1 MGALIKSNS
10 NTTVVFNPAT
20 ANRAGG
26 EITNTSTGSHGAAY
40 AGLYL
45 FVMLLYLRPNELFP
59 GVFGEFPIAKIVAI
73 VTLLAYT
80 LSKLSSGEKITE
92 WPLELKMVIT
102 IFVLGILFIPVASS
116 SKDSIDFLKDTYSK
130 VVMIFIIFINLV
142 NTRARL
148 MNIMKLT
155 IFLGTWIAIDA
166 INKYRSGDFMMEN
179 LRIMG
184 AVGGMFSN
192 PNDLAISFDL
202 LLPLTVVLMLLH
214 KGLMRLAML
223 FCSLALVAG
232 VVVTFSRGGFLGLAA
247 AGGLMMWKMGKGN
260 RIMTIISAMVLL
272 GVFVVSMPGS
282 YGDRLLSISS
292 ENMDKT
298 GSSWERKELMK
309 RAFEVAIHHP
319 VVGVGMNN
327 FHIFSIK
334 EKVAHNSYLEIWAE
348 LGLTGLIAY
357 LVLMFA
363 PMRSLSRVEDES
375 SKEFAR
381 DPSGGTVSREI
392 YLLSIGIQA
401 TFAAYLICSFF
412 GSVQYLWHVYFLA
425 GYAVAVRVIWQMEK
439 TLMADAGNKPDLK
452 EKRTNTGSLWKSY
465 RLRSAFR

>member
-1 MGALIKSNS
+1 MGALIKSNTGS
-10 NTTVVFNPAT
+10 IAAFNPAT
-20 ANRAGG
+20 AKGASG
-26 EITNTSTGSHGAAY
+26 ESANASAGSHSAAY
-40 AGLYL
+40 AGLCL

-102 IFVLGILFIPVASS
+102 IFVLGILFIPAASS
-116 SKDSIDFLKDTYSK
+116 SKDSVDFLKDTYSK
-130 VVMIFIIFINLV
+130 VVMIFIIFINLI
-142 NTRARL
+142 NTRERL
-148 MNIMKLT
+148 MSIMKVT
-155 IFLGTWIAIDA
+155 VFLGTWIALDA

-202 LLPLTVVLMLLH
+202 LLPLTVVMMFIH
-214 KGLMRLAML
+214 KGLMRWVLL
-223 FCSLALVAG
+223 FCAIALVVG
-232 VVVTFSRGGFLGLAA
+232 IVVTFSRGGFLGLAA
-247 AGGLMMWKMGKGN
+247 AGGLMMWKLGKGN
-260 RIMTIISAMVLL
+260 RIMTVVSAMVLL

-298 GSSWERKELMK
+298 GSSWERKELLK
-309 RAFEVAIHHP
+309 RAFEVAVHHP
-319 VVGVGMNN
+319 IVGVGMNN

-348 LGLTGLIAY
+348 LGLIGLIAY
-357 LVLMFA
+357 LVLMFS
-363 PMRSLSRVEDES
+363 PMRSLSRIES
-375 SKEFAR
+375 ESDKERAR
-381 DPSGGTVSREI
+381 APSGKTVPREVK
-392 YLLSIGIQA
+392 LLSIGIQA

-425 GYAVAVRVIWQMEK
+425 GYAVALRVIWQKEK
-439 TLMADAGNKPDLK
+439 TLMTEAGNEPDLSR
-452 EKRTNTGSLWKSY
+452 KRTNNGSLWKSY
-465 RLRSAFR
+465 RLRSTFR